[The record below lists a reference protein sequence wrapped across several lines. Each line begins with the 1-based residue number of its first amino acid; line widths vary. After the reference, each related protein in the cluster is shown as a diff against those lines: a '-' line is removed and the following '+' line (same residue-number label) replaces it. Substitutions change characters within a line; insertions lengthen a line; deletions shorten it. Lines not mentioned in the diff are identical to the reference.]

1 MAAATPERPGA
12 STEAIQHHYD
22 ISNEF
27 YRLWLDDTTTYS
39 CALWEGPQD
48 ESDLTT
54 AQRRKIDYHI
64 RAARAAHARAVLDI
78 GCGWGSVLREL
89 VTARGVTHAT
99 GLTLSEAQAGHV
111 RAMNLPGVEVRL
123 ESWADHKP
131 ERPYDAIISIGAFEH
146 FASPG
151 YATEKKIEIYQDFFA
166 RCRSWLDTRG
176 QLSLQTIAYATMRP
190 DEASAFMQNEI
201 FPQSDLPRLGE
212 IVAAS
217 EGSFEIVSLR
227 NDRLDYARTCELW
240 LKRLRANRAAASA
253 LVGEQVF
260 ARYEQY
266 LKLSAVGFRMGKIC
280 LLRLAMR
287 ALPLAGSAR
296 PAVVAS

>member
-12 STEAIQHHYD
+12 SAEAIQHHYD

-27 YRLWLDDTTTYS
+27 YRIWLDETATYS
-39 CALWEGPQD
+39 CALWDGPGD
-48 ESDLTT
+48 ASDLAA

-64 RAARAAHARAVLDI
+64 RAAGADHARAVLDI

-89 VTARGVTHAT
+89 VTTHGVAHAT
-99 GLTLSEAQAGHV
+99 GLTLSQAQASHV
-111 RAMNLPGVEVRL
+111 QAMNLPGVEVRL

-146 FASPG
+146 FARPG
-151 YATEKKIEIYQDFFA
+151 YATEQKIAAYEAFFA
-166 RCRSWLDTRG
+166 HCRSWLDGRG

-190 DEASAFMQNEI
+190 DEASAFMQDEI
-201 FPQSDLPRLGE
+201 FPQSELPRLGE

-217 EGSFEIVSLR
+217 EGAFEIVSLR

-240 LKRLRANRAAASA
+240 LKRLRANRAAAIE
-253 LVGEQVF
+253 LVGDQVF

-287 ALPLAGSAR
+287 SRPLARATR
-296 PAVVAS
+296 AVV